1 MSAAGMKVRAAVVF
15 AANERWR
22 IVEVELRALRE
33 GGALVRMQAAGLC
46 EIYGT

>member
-1 MSAAGMKVRAAVVF
+1 MKVRAAVVF

-33 GGALVRMQAAGLC
+33 GGAGPHAGGGPLRDLRN
-46 EIYGT
+46 I